1 MNAIIDVFQ
10 KLYNDN
16 GLNQLMNQ
24 IRGTVEEN
32 QTIFQQV
39 IDEDYKKREKAPLI
53 RIESVDN
60 SGAFYN
66 DNLRGATNEQVQVSI
81 MTQDLIDLQQLIE
94 IVDELMKEIE
104 FEQFSDRS
112 YQEPDLSLQYAARS
126 YQRINYK

>member
-1 MNAIIDVFQ
+1 
-10 KLYNDN
+10 
-16 GLNQLMNQ
+16 MNQ

-39 IDEDYKKREKAPLI
+39 VDEDCQKREKAPLI
-53 RIESVDN
+53 RIESIDN

-66 DNLRGATNEQVQVSI
+66 DNFRGATNEQVQVSI

-112 YQEPDLSLQYAARS
+112 YQEPDLNLQYSARS
-126 YQRINYK
+126 YQRIKYK